1 MYATLHRTRMLGLG
15 LKGCFFP
22 YQLPLLSPH
31 CLLSSSSANSASKS
45 VSESPLSAASSSLDI
60 PCTASFVLS
69 PQKLYIHFTEL
80 HIPNLLKRGLHLLPC
95 SGQVTLHFFSF
106 SSHLLTS
113 SPLSARSSLVVVPRA
128 AARLQRVRGCTLR
141 RRREGLWRLLHPA
154 SANPAYPVPR
164 DKHVL
169 VRYLLAHLLSP
180 FAPCIPFLKF
190 FYV

>member
-113 SPLSARSSLVVVPRA
+113 SPLCPKHPGCGPQGRRQVAKG
-128 AARLQRVRGCTLR
+128 ARLYTPPTPR
-141 RRREGLWRLLHPA
+141 RA
-154 SANPAYPVPR
+154 
-164 DKHVL
+164 
-169 VRYLLAHLLSP
+169 LAVITSC
-180 FAPCIPFLKF
+180 FG
-190 FYV
+190 